1 MHLLWCA
8 AGVDHHFEINMSRL
22 LLNFLLVTLIWAI
35 WFGVLGAEQA
45 HSIISRHFEISLT
58 MLFGSFVA
66 GSTSVGGGAVA
77 FPVFTKLLQIPSDIT
92 LVFSLAIQSIGMGV
106 ASFLIVST
114 RTPIVLKIILHSFL
128 FGAIG
133 MGIGLF
139 LLGPVLPS
147 ADVRY
152 VFSMFSVIVGVALVV
167 NHRRVKQGIV
177 SELQDD
183 AQEISARVLFP
194 IALIGGILSGL
205 IGTGIDFVIFAIMI
219 FLGNYGIRTAIATS
233 VVVMALNA
241 MIGFLLVALFTD
253 RFSGVVVE
261 YWLAAI
267 PIVIVGAP
275 LGAIACRYLPRGFM
289 FYFLMLLITVDVI
302 STLVILGFRVPYLA
316 MLALVLLAMIIA
328 SRRQSV

>member
-1 MHLLWCA
+1 
-8 AGVDHHFEINMSRL
+8 MSRWI
-22 LLNFLLVTLIWAI
+22 LNLMLVVMIWAI
-35 WFGVLGAEQA
+35 WLAVLGTDQA
-45 HSIISRHFEISLT
+45 YSTISRHFEITLT

-106 ASFLIVST
+106 ASILIVST
-114 RTPIVLKIILHSFL
+114 RTPIVPKIIVHSFL

-139 LLGPVLPS
+139 ILGPILPS

-152 VFSMFSVIVGVALVV
+152 VFSMFSVIVGVALVI

-177 SELQDD
+177 SELKDD
-183 AQEISARVLFP
+183 ARDISNRILFP

-205 IGTGIDFVIFAIMI
+205 IGTGIDFVIFALMI

-233 VVVMALNA
+233 VVVMAINA
-241 MIGFLLVALFTD
+241 IVGFLLVTFFTS

-267 PIVIVGAP
+267 PIVVVGAP
-275 LGAIACRYLPRGFM
+275 LGAIACRYLPRDFM
-289 FYFLMLLITVDVI
+289 FYFLMLLITTDII
-302 STLVILGFRVPYLA
+302 STFAILGFRLPYLIV
-316 MLALVLLAMIIA
+316 LALVLLVMTIV
-328 SRRQSV
+328 SQRQSNQGAANSN

>member
-1 MHLLWCA
+1 
-8 AGVDHHFEINMSRL
+8 MSRL
-22 LLNFLLVTLIWAI
+22 LLNLILVALIWAV
-35 WFGVLGAEQA
+35 WLGVLGAEQA
-45 HSIISRHFEISLT
+45 HSILSRHFEVTTT

-92 LVFSLAIQSIGMGV
+92 LVFSLAIQSIGMSV
-106 ASFLIVST
+106 ASVLIVST
-114 RTPIVLKIILHSFL
+114 RTPIVPKIILHSIL

-133 MGIGLF
+133 MGVGLF
-139 LLGPVLPS
+139 ILGPVLPS

-167 NHRRVKQGIV
+167 NHRRVKQGKV
-177 SELQDD
+177 SELEND
-183 AQEISARVLFP
+183 AQEISGRILFP
-194 IALIGGILSGL
+194 AALIGGILSGL

-233 VVVMALNA
+233 VVVMAINA
-241 MIGFLLVALFTD
+241 IVGFILVALFTD

-267 PIVIVGAP
+267 PIVVVGAP
-275 LGAIACRYLPRGFM
+275 LGAVACRYLPRDFM

-316 MLALVLLAMIIA
+316 VLALVLFAMTMV
-328 SRRQSV
+328 SRRQAVVKKSSIRD

>member
-1 MHLLWCA
+1 MARW
-8 AGVDHHFEINMSRL
+8 
-22 LLNFLLVTLIWAI
+22 LLNLVLVVTIWAI
-35 WFGVLGAEQA
+35 WLSVLGTEQA
-45 HSIISRHFEISLT
+45 YSTVSRHFEITLT

-92 LVFSLAIQSIGMGV
+92 LVFSLAIQSIGMGA
-106 ASFLIVST
+106 ASVLIVST
-114 RTPIVLKIILHSFL
+114 RTPIVPKIIVHSFV

-177 SELQDD
+177 SELQHD
-183 AQEISARVLFP
+183 AQEISAHILFP
-194 IALIGGILSGL
+194 VALVGGILSGL

-233 VVVMALNA
+233 VVVMAINA
-241 MIGFLLVALFTD
+241 IVGFILVVLFTD

-267 PIVIVGAP
+267 PIVVVGAP
-275 LGAIACRYLPRGFM
+275 LGAVACRYLPRDFM

-316 MLALVLLAMIIA
+316 VLALVLLAMTMV
-328 SRRQSV
+328 SRRQAVVKD